1 MGYTG
6 RLKQWVVRR
15 RQNGKG
21 LYKEVVLNVILH
33 IILDY
38 RQTSP
43 IDVSQS
49 MWKACLIF
57 QIRWIFFTG
66 YHWIQ
71 WIFSQVTHQDA
82 LLEQQ
87 KLKLKLQQQ
96 TLLQQQLEQQIRDYQ
111 RQLADIYGTTG
122 APAGPLPSGTLRAP
136 DEHMPLEE
144 PFPTGAPYEGVASL
158 EDSVSEGLFVAIVAM
173 IWQQHL
179 RDNCGIDR

>member
-1 MGYTG
+1 MGYTE
-6 RLKQWVVRR
+6 RSKQWVMRR
-15 RQNGKG
+15 RQNSKG
-21 LYKEVVLNVILH
+21 LYKEVVRNVILH

-43 IDVSQS
+43 IDVSQRCERLV
-49 MWKACLIF
+49 W
-57 QIRWIFFTG
+57 FFKFDEFF
-66 YHWIQ
+66 HRLPIQ
-71 WIFSQVTHQDA
+71 WICSQVTHQDA

-96 TLLQQQLEQQIRDYQ
+96 NLLQQQLEQQIQDYQ

-122 APAGPLPSGTLRAP
+122 APAGPLPSGTLRVP

-179 RDNCGIDR
+179 SDNCGINR

>member
-6 RLKQWVVRR
+6 RSKQWVVRR

-57 QIRWIFFTG
+57 QIRWIF
-66 YHWIQ
+66 
-71 WIFSQVTHQDA
+71 SQVTNSMNLFTGNPSGCASWATKTQVKTA
-82 LLEQQ
+82 
-87 KLKLKLQQQ
+87 
-96 TLLQQQLEQQIRDYQ
+96 T
-111 RQLADIYGTTG
+111 ANPPTAATG
-122 APAGPLPSGTLRAP
+122 ATNSGLSTAASWYIWNNWGTSRTLTVRDSPGPWWAHAPGGTISYWSPLWRSCVSWRLCKRRVVCCNRCYDMATAP
-136 DEHMPLEE
+136 K
-144 PFPTGAPYEGVASL
+144 G
-158 EDSVSEGLFVAIVAM
+158 
-173 IWQQHL
+173 
-179 RDNCGIDR
+179 